1 MPAEVDV
8 RLTIR
13 GPRRFLTLLE
23 SSAGPEFRSMG
34 FKVSPSEGSLELSVE
49 SLSLSRAR
57 ALINSVLRLSAVV
70 EAALNSLPRRP
81 SGPRNP

>member
-1 MPAEVDV
+1 VPAEVDV

-13 GPRRFLTLLE
+13 GSERFLSLLE

-34 FKVSPSEGSLELSVE
+34 FRISSSAEFIELSIE

-57 ALINSVLRLSAVV
+57 ALINSVLRLSSVV
-70 EAALNSLPRRP
+70 EAALEPLSRHP
-81 SGPRNP
+81 SARNP